1 MQLTMTGEYAI
12 RAMIH
17 LSSLPYGTVVHIADV
32 SKEWDIPENFLR
44 KITAQLVAAG
54 LVRTVRGLRG
64 GITLARPAE
73 QSTLLDVI
81 EAAEGKILLN
91 KCLLCSSVCPRDA
104 WCQVHQVWNE
114 AQEALVKILSRKSLA
129 QLAAENLD
137 CRAALED
144 VTSVAPR
151 VAESPSR

>member
-1 MQLTMTGEYAI
+1 MQLTMTGEYAV

-44 KITAQLVAAG
+44 KITAQLVSAG
-54 LVRTVRGLRG
+54 LVRTVRGLHG
-64 GITLARPAE
+64 GITLSRPAE

-81 EAAEGKILLN
+81 EAVEGKILLN
-91 KCLLCSSVCPRDA
+91 KCLLCANVCARDK
-104 WCQVHQVWNE
+104 WCQVHRIWHE
-114 AQEALVKILSRKSLA
+114 AQEALVQILSRKSLA

-137 CRAALED
+137 CRAALD
-144 VTSVAPR
+144 DDTP
-151 VAESPSR
+151 AEARQKESSNL